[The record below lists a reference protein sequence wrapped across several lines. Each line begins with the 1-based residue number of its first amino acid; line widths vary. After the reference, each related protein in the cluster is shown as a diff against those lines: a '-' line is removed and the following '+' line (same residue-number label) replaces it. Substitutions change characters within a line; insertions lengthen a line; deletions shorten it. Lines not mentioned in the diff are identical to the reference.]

1 MYAFFSEITCPKEIP
16 NGFLLNNSN
25 GQQCSA
31 ALGTRCGFACNN
43 GFAKARNVDS
53 LHCLL
58 DGWAEDL
65 HTVCT

>member
-1 MYAFFSEITCPKEIP
+1 ITCPKEIP
-16 NGFLLNNSN
+16 NGVLLKDSN

-31 ALGTRCGFACNN
+31 ALGSRCGFACNN
-43 GFAKARNVDS
+43 GFVKPITVNN

-65 HTVCT
+65 QTLCT